1 MEKWEKSIRGNTPFF
16 FIDMIKETILGKIG
30 QKGVGQGNVSMG
42 KLSLRKQKGAGLLKD
57 EKFCSEVFPKYVNQC
72 EYR

>member
-1 MEKWEKSIRGNTPFF
+1 MEEEYKRKYTIF
-16 FIDMIKETILGKIG
+16 FIDMIKETMLGKIG

-42 KLSLRKQKGAGLLKD
+42 KLSTRKQKGAGLLKD

-72 EYR
+72 ENR